1 MNKLMNI
8 QTGEIIDLKKS
19 SPKEITEA
27 LSMIIIKRKELE
39 EIEKKVKKHIKDL
52 NLDFEENTNGVLEAQ
67 FGLARVRKSYRE
79 SFDRKKLDLDG
90 SEKEKKIMELSEQ
103 IKKKYTRLTEILTI
117 S

>member
-52 NLDFEENTNGVLEAQ
+52 NLNFEENTNGVLEAQ

-79 SFDRKKLDLDG
+79 SFDKKKLEEKG
-90 SEKEKKIMELSEQ
+90 SEKEKKIIELSEK
-103 IKKKYTRLTEILTI
+103 IKKKYIRLTEILTI